1 MDPKARFLQ
10 GPENS
15 CQIDNGAGALTV
27 GDPVV
32 SSAGLAVAGTD
43 GGRLMGVCG
52 EDFAANATK
61 KKMEIC
67 CPGSVWLFSKSS
79 GTTVAVDA
87 AVALAGSGLVD
98 GGSSTDIAIG
108 YRVPHAAEDST
119 HIAVRIAPHEI
130 A

>member
-15 CQIDNGAGALTV
+15 SQIDNGAGALTV

-32 SSAGLAVAGTD
+32 SSAGLSIAGSD
-43 GGRLMGVCG
+43 GGRLLGVCG
-52 EDFAANATK
+52 EDFAANATDRLLTL
-61 KKMEIC
+61 C
-67 CPGSVWLFSKSS
+67 VPGSIWLFSKAS
-79 GTTVAVDA
+79 GTSVAVDA
-87 AVALAGSGLVD
+87 SVALAGSGLVD
-98 GGSSTDIAIG
+98 GGSSSNPGIG

-119 HIAVRIAPHEI
+119 HIAVRIEPHTI